1 MPITEIFYTFDS
13 WFYLME
19 LYFRK
24 YYQSLCYFAMNI
36 VHDEHLCEDIVQ
48 EVFVR
53 TISLQMQFDSEL
65 HFRQYIYAAVRNSCL
80 NHLQKQGRT
89 VGLAEVETTDTP
101 TAENCDNEIVR
112 AEMIRMIRDAIES
125 LPPRYRE
132 VFRMAYIDKMKN
144 EEIAEALGI
153 SLNTVKVIR
162 QRAKTRMRELLKDI
176 YPLLFI
182 FANQL

>member
-1 MPITEIFYTFDS
+1 
-13 WFYLME
+13 ME

-24 YYQSLCYFAMNI
+24 YYRSLCYFAMNV

-53 TISLQMQFDSEL
+53 TISLKMQFESEL

-80 NHLQKQGRT
+80 THMQKHGRT
-89 VGLAEVETTDTP
+89 VGLEDVPATGADAPASES
-101 TAENCDNEIVR
+101 CDNEIVR
-112 AEMIRMIRDAIES
+112 AEIIRMIHEAIDS

-144 EEIAEALGI
+144 EDIAEALGI
-153 SLNTVKVIR
+153 SVNTVKVIR
-162 QRAKTRMRELLKDI
+162 QRAKARMRELLKDI

-182 FANQL
+182 FAGQL